1 MRSNGLTAATY
12 TPVADLNPQLADTLL
27 ADLKDRGVAAYTKPV
42 ESSTAAGFDR
52 PEYRHGVKDRLYVD
66 TAASDAVRE
75 VLAARDPELVDG
87 NDDLAWE
94 QIVAGFDRPTDAAV
108 DPWPAGENL
117 GPDEDLVDERDHARP
132 KDRDDTN
139 PRPRWGAGRDGETD
153 DDEFLTTTSRG
164 RKDEDDEVE
173 PADRFVPPEPPPLPK
188 LQPFQIAAWVG
199 VLGGPALL
207 VLSAL
212 FSYTLP
218 TLLMAAAIVG
228 FIGGFITLVAT
239 MGNGGDDDWNP
250 DNGAVV

>member
-12 TPVADLNPQLADTLL
+12 TPIADLNPQLADTLL
-27 ADLKDRGVAAYTKPV
+27 ADLKERGVAAYTKPV

-66 TAASDAVRE
+66 TAASEEVRA
-75 VLAARDPELVDG
+75 VLAAHNPDLVDT

-94 QIVAGFDRPTDAAV
+94 QIVAGFDRSSGLDV
-108 DPWPAGENL
+108 HPWPENENVA
-117 GPDEDLVDERDHARP
+117 PDEDLTDERDLARP
-132 KDRDDTN
+132 ADASDSK
-139 PRPRWGAGRDGETD
+139 PRLRWGSGRDGETD
-153 DDEFLTTTSRG
+153 DDEFLATTSRG
-164 RKDEDDEVE
+164 RADDDDVE
-173 PADRFVPPEPPPLPK
+173 PADRFVPPEPPPLPR

-218 TLLMAAAIVG
+218 TLLMAAAIIG